1 MYFGEQE
8 LAAIMLS
15 LKVAV
20 WATLLSL
27 PLAVW
32 IAFLL
37 ARRNFWGREILNA
50 LVHLP
55 LILPPV
61 VTGYLLLMLFGRTGL
76 VGQFLNETFGIML
89 AFHWTGAVL
98 AAAIMAF
105 PLVVRAVRLSLEQI
119 DPELEHAALTLG
131 AHPIRVL
138 FTITLPMALPGILVG
153 AILGFAKALGE
164 FGATITFVG
173 NIPNQTQTIPSAI
186 YGFLQMPGKEQG
198 AVTLVIVSVVISV
211 VALMLSEG
219 LARVTRKQVF
229 G

>member
-89 AFHWTGAVL
+89 AFRWTGAVL

-119 DPELEHAALTLG
+119 DPELEHVALTLG
-131 AHPIRVL
+131 AHPIRVF

-219 LARVTRKQVF
+219 LARVTRKRVF

>member
-89 AFHWTGAVL
+89 AFRWTGAVL

-131 AHPIRVL
+131 AHPIRVF

-198 AVTLVIVSVVISV
+198 AVTLVIVSVVISL

-219 LARVTRKQVF
+219 LARVTRKRVF